1 MLSSLVRNGPLER
14 EFSKYE
20 VKKSSMVKDSANEL
34 KVRPG

>member
-1 MLSSLVRNGPLER
+1 MRNGPLER
-14 EFSKYE
+14 ELFKCE